1 MKCVRC
7 GSRAVV
13 SNYDERRCGWEPPPP
28 DLVCVAHAAVRCG
41 VSVRTLRRWLDAG
54 LVRGERGAGSGL
66 VRLVDVV
73 SVERYIAMAPRRWRQ
88 AGPLVT
94 VREAATALGLKYKL
108 VLAWARS
115 GELPATAWDPRQSRR
130 GRRVR
135 LAHLEELVE
144 KKKTVECAEW
154 HRHDGAQGVPERKA
168 TTFLPAVGEVQA
180 ALLVAASAAM
190 TIPTG
195 QFVERRQVLLGCD
208 TLAHRLGQAWLKW
221 T

>member
-41 VSVRTLRRWLDAG
+41 VSVRTLRRWMDAG

-73 SVERYIAMAPRRWRQ
+73 SVERYIAMPPRRWRQ

-108 VLAWARS
+108 VLEWARS

-130 GRRVR
+130 GRRVQ

-144 KKKTVECAEW
+144 KKKTVEYAECTGMTVLEEFPKGKQ
-154 HRHDGAQGVPERKA
+154 RRFCPP
-168 TTFLPAVGEVQA
+168 PAKCKQPYW
-180 ALLVAASAAM
+180 S
-190 TIPTG
+190 
-195 QFVERRQVLLGCD
+195 R
-208 TLAHRLGQAWLKW
+208 HRLR
-221 T
+221 